1 MSLATIDQTYSSEIL
16 KAIGINDRDPKA
28 QAAVLVCQKYGFDP
42 LLKHVVLIQGSI
54 YVTRDGLL
62 SVAHRSGKLDG
73 IVVQAQGKDATH
85 YTATVSVYRKDM
97 THPFTY
103 VGRYPIGG
111 SNKLYG
117 REMAVKCAEV
127 MALRRAFDVS
137 LCAREEMWDQGEDIE
152 VTPTTTKAIAAP
164 TRQQK
169 SMEARY
175 AEWLANAAH
184 NLGLSPSDLELAL
197 ELWAAEN
204 MDASEATVHELALAH
219 PELWQSAEGGFRLA
233 CRRLKA
239 ATGAACAALRRR
251 QASSTATTDE
261 DADPD
266 FE

>member
-73 IVVQAQGKDATH
+73 IVVENQTSDQTH
-85 YTATVSVYRKDM
+85 YIAKVSVHRKDM
-97 THPFTY
+97 SYPFTY
-103 VGRYPIGG
+103 LGRYPKGG

-117 REMAVKCAEV
+117 PEMAVKCAEV

-137 LCAREEMWDQGEDIE
+137 LCAREEMWDRGEDID
-152 VTPTTTKAIAAP
+152 VTPTRALAPP
-164 TRQQK
+164 TRQERSLQ
-169 SMEARY
+169 ARY
-175 AEWLANAAH
+175 AQWLANAAH
-184 NLGLSPSDLELAL
+184 NLGLSPTDLEAAFD
-197 ELWAAEN
+197 LWAS
-204 MDASEATVHELALAH
+204 DHGHDQPVQELALAH

-239 ATGAACAALRRR
+239 AQQAAPVAA
-251 QASSTATTDE
+251 ATNE

>member
-42 LLKHVVLIQGSI
+42 LLKHVILIQGAI

-73 IVVQAQGKDATH
+73 IVVLAQGKDATH

-117 REMAVKCAEV
+117 PEMAVKCAEV

-137 LCAREEMWDQGEDIE
+137 LCAREEMWDQGEDID
-152 VTPTTTKAIAAP
+152 VTSTRALAPP
-164 TRQQK
+164 TRQERSLQ
-169 SMEARY
+169 ARY

-184 NLGLSPSDLELAL
+184 NLSLKPSELEAAL
-197 ELWAAEN
+197 DKWLETTSEGEVGETSEEAA
-204 MDASEATVHELALAH
+204 MRDPS
-219 PELWQSAEGGFRLA
+219 LWQDHTGGFKVA
-233 CRRLKA
+233 CRRLKIA
-239 ATGAACAALRRR
+239 QQTPVTVPAD
-251 QASSTATTDE
+251 DE
-261 DADPD
+261 ADPD
-266 FE
+266 ID